1 MNILVDAC
9 FGNKILL
16 KFMLVWLSSTMRKE
30 LKDNNLKKTKQ
41 EFVVKELES
50 QPIVFIISK
59 SSILIYCST
68 IPNVPL

>member
-1 MNILVDAC
+1 
-9 FGNKILL
+9 
-16 KFMLVWLSSTMRKE
+16 MRKE